1 MKMEIAVLAGAE
13 SKQFLVD
20 LTKQIDRLEALT
32 GTKGL
37 SASVKKTAPVPG
49 DENMP
54 DVDED
59 FAPKAKVKSAA
70 AAKFE
75 DDETEDAPP
84 VKTKAKAAPVEDE
97 DDGGDFMAAPKTK
110 AKAKKLTVDDVNDA
124 CKAKAASIGGAEGR
138 KEVLSILKKK
148 FKTQSVSELQ
158 PEQYAEAI
166 AAMEV

>member
-37 SASVKKTAPVPG
+37 SASVKKSAPVPG

-54 DVDED
+54 DADED
-59 FAPKAKVKSAA
+59 FAPKAKKTTAA
-70 AAKFE
+70 TKFD
-75 DDETEDAPP
+75 DDEDAAP
-84 VKTKAKAAPVEDE
+84 VAKKTAAPVEDE
-97 DDGGDFMAAPKTK
+97 DSDGDFMAPPVKTAAK

-124 CKAKAASIGGAEGR
+124 CKAKAVSIGGAEGR
-138 KEVLSILKKK
+138 KEVLGILKKK